1 MEPKQRGFWENGG
14 TQVCRPVPSRGPQL
28 HGCLDATKGAGGK
41 QKWVIFY
48 KKEKEKGSES
58 RHENAERKAVKGLGR
73 G

>member
-14 TQVCRPVPSRGPQL
+14 TQVCRPVPSLGPQL
-28 HGCLDATKGAGGK
+28 HGCLDA
-41 QKWVIFY
+41 QKAQGETEMGDFFIR
-48 KKEKEKGSES
+48 KKEKGSES